1 MNLADF
7 IDSTYL
13 KTPEQSGMS
22 EAETKAAVYALAD
35 EAVANQLYAVMIRP
49 EYVKEIK
56 TYLNDKQS
64 KVKVGTVIGFHE
76 GTDSTEEKLA
86 EARKAIEDGAD
97 DLDFVIN
104 YEAYKD
110 GKEEVVKE
118 EFLQC
123 TELGIKN
130 GKTVKWIIEIAALTD
145 DQISAISASIAAWA
159 GERFTEAEQREI
171 FIKSSTGFY
180 KTEEGQPNGATV
192 HGITLMK
199 ASSGN
204 LPIKAAGGVRS
215 QKEAEE
221 MIALGV
227 TRIGTSSAAALMQGQ
242 QNLGGY

>member
-13 KTPEQSGMS
+13 KTPEQSGLT
-22 EAETKAAVYALAD
+22 EAETKAAVYNLAD
-35 EAVANQLYAVMIRP
+35 EAIANQLYAVMIRP

-56 TYLNDKQS
+56 TYLEEKKS
-64 KVKVGTVIGFHE
+64 KVKVGTVVGFHE
-76 GTDSTEEKLA
+76 GTASTEEKLA

-104 YEAYKD
+104 FEAYKD
-110 GKEEVVKE
+110 GKEDLVKE

-145 DQISAISASIAAWA
+145 DQISGITKSIAAWA
-159 GERFTEAEQREI
+159 GGKFTEDEQRNI
-171 FIKSSTGFY
+171 FVKSSTGFF
-180 KTEEGQPNGATV
+180 KTKDGQPNGATV

-199 ASSGN
+199 ASAGN
-204 LPIKAAGGVRS
+204 LPIKAAGGVRT

-227 TRIGTSSAAALMQGQ
+227 TRIGTSSAAALMLGQ